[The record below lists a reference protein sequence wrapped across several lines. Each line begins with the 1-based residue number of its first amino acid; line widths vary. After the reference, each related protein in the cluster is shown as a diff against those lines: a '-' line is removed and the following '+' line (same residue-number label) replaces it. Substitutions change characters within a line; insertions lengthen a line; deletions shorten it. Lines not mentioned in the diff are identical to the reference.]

1 MKQKLENVK
10 AMCDFV
16 ISCIKYNQNS
26 IGRNISMSYS
36 MKKNYET
43 CNQKA
48 RYCIGNSEY

>member
-1 MKQKLENVK
+1 
-10 AMCDFV
+10 MCDLV

-36 MKKNYET
+36 MKKTKKTNDET

-48 RYCIGNSEY
+48 RYYIGNSEY